1 MITAT
6 IIMITMAMII
16 ITPATTG
23 VDRAFG
29 LDIVG
34 VNIIV
39 EVGIIE

>member
-1 MITAT
+1 
-6 IIMITMAMII
+6 MII

-23 VDRAFG
+23 VDRAFE